1 MTYIMMIFSLFQI
14 LPRRKKKVSDKPFT
28 LIMSFWS
35 QKYSAHKT
43 KTLLCT
49 FFLGRQV
56 KSLNLSVGFLSNLLW
71 QVHYSWA

>member
-1 MTYIMMIFSLFQI
+1 
-14 LPRRKKKVSDKPFT
+14 VSDKPFT